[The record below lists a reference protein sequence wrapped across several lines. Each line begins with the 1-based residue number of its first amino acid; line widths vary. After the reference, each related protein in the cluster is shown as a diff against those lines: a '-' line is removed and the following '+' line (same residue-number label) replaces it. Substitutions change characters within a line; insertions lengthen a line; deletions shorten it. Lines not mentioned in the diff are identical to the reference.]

1 MPLTVNFG
9 DNKLLLHQRPFYM
22 VIYDGIAFDSCRRD
36 RRFLEKLK
44 EMNNAPED
52 DIFGEGAE

>member
-1 MPLTVNFG
+1 
-9 DNKLLLHQRPFYM
+9 M